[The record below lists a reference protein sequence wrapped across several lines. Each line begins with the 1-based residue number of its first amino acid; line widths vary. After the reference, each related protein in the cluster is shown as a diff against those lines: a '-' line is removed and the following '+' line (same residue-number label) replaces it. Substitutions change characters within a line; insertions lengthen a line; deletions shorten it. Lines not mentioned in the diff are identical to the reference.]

1 MKKIDVKYLAKLAKL
16 KGFFIGKVMQKIKG
30 RADTKEAV
38 RIISN
43 YE

>member
-1 MKKIDVKYLAKLAKL
+1 MKKIDIKYLAKLAKL
-16 KGFFIGKVMQKIKG
+16 KGFFIEKVMQKIKG
-30 RADTKEAV
+30 KVDTKEAV

>member
-1 MKKIDVKYLAKLAKL
+1 VKKIDIKYLAKPAKL
-16 KGFFIGKVMQKIKG
+16 KVFFIGKVMQKTKG